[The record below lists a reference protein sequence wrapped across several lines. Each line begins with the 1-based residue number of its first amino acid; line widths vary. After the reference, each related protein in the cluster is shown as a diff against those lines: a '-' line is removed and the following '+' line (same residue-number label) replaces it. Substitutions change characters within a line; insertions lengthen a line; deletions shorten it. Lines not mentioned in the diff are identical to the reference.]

1 MTAHD
6 LAPATEPRAQPGDER
21 RSARAADRHGP
32 AADDRAS
39 LITRAEIMEKTEAG
53 KSTVAYWYANRAKNG
68 HPEQIRFGRRVYF
81 DRASWLTW
89 YRGYRARLKEAHTAV
104 DRSGNPNELV
114 NAATAARIMG
124 YRHPDTVR
132 ALHRSGHFPKPD
144 RPKAPGSRGP
154 LWRRRTVW
162 AYADSR
168 QPGRRPGP
176 PAGP

>member
-1 MTAHD
+1 MNPRSPV
-6 LAPATEPRAQPGDER
+6 PATGPRAPGDEW
-21 RSARAADRHGP
+21 RSAHAE
-32 AADDRAS
+32 DRAG
-39 LITRAEIMEKTEAG
+39 LITRAEIMEETKAG
-53 KSTVAYWYANRAKNG
+53 KSTVASWYANRAKNG
-68 HPEQIRFGRRVYF
+68 HPEQVRFGRRVYF

-89 YRGYRARLKEAHTAV
+89 YEGHKARLKEAHTAV

-144 RPKAPGSRGP
+144 RLAGPGSRGKGYR
-154 LWRRRTVW
+154 WRRRTVW